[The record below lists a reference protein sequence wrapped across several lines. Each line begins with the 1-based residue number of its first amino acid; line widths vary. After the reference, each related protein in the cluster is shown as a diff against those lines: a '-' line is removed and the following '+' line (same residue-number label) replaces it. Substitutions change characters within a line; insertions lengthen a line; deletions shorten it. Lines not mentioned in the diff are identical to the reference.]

1 MPPLPEPRGSS
12 SEGTTA
18 LRGETPC
25 DLNREAAPTPHTQC
39 ARHHQVMS
47 EDRTWEVAQ
56 AEWLQA
62 WNQVRHFE
70 TMRGQWLGFFFT
82 VIIGVLAVAGP
93 RLDVGESASLALIA
107 ALAIALQLFSSA
119 LYLVVSR
126 LNEVHT
132 YNDMIIYKLRSRM
145 QEEADVF
152 GTIPAHPPA
161 PPRAMRVGTLGTT
174 KGVSEYVLFGSGA
187 MLAVILGLDAVRA
200 FTTSGITAETRVFTL
215 AAAPFGVALVAFSW
229 WIRRPGRTSSVPD
242 GETLNRPA
250 Q

>member
-1 MPPLPEPRGSS
+1 
-12 SEGTTA
+12 
-18 LRGETPC
+18 
-25 DLNREAAPTPHTQC
+25 
-39 ARHHQVMS
+39 MS

-107 ALAIALQLFSSA
+107 ALAIALQLFSAA

-132 YNDMIIYKLRSRM
+132 YNDRIIYKLRSRM
-145 QEEADVF
+145 RDEADVF

-174 KGVSEYVLFGSGA
+174 KGVSEYVLFGSAA
-187 MLAVILGLDAVRA
+187 MLAVILGLDAIRA
-200 FTTSGITAETRVFTL
+200 LTTSGITAETRVFTL
-215 AAAPFGVALVAFSW
+215 AAALFGVALVAFCW

-242 GETLNRPA
+242 DETLEPTAAVSRRERGRTLSS
-250 Q
+250 

>member
-1 MPPLPEPRGSS
+1 
-12 SEGTTA
+12 
-18 LRGETPC
+18 
-25 DLNREAAPTPHTQC
+25 
-39 ARHHQVMS
+39 
-47 EDRTWEVAQ
+47 
-56 AEWLQA
+56 
-62 WNQVRHFE
+62 
-70 TMRGQWLGFFFT
+70 MRGQWLGFFFT

-107 ALAIALQLFSSA
+107 ALAITLQLFASA

-132 YNDMIIYKLRSRM
+132 YNDMIIYKLRSHM
-145 QEEADVF
+145 QKEADVF

-174 KGVSEYVLFGSGA
+174 KGVSEYVLFGSAA

-215 AAAPFGVALVAFSW
+215 AAALVGVAQVRFCW

-242 GETLNRPA
+242 GETLERDQRA
-250 Q
+250 AR